1 MQRWPGLAVLSLFIC
16 LAAGCGPTFTYK
28 HLDRLI
34 PWYVDG
40 YVDLSRDQRA
50 ILRGQ
55 LEPLLQWHR
64 EEELVRYA
72 GIIDRIGDD
81 LSRPVTP
88 TDVQGWIDAVTA
100 AAERS
105 EETMLALALDFGA
118 TMSDAQMAGIE
129 RSLWERQQDHEE
141 EF

>member
-1 MQRWPGLAVLSLFIC
+1 MQRWPGLAALGLFIC
-16 LAAGCGPTFTYK
+16 LAAGCGPTFTYN
-28 HLDRLI
+28 HLDQLI

-64 EEELVRYA
+64 EEELVHYA

-88 TDVQGWIDAVTA
+88 TDVQRLDRRGHGRGG
-100 AAERS
+100 RS

-118 TMSDAQMAGIE
+118 TASDAQW
-129 RSLWERQQDHEE
+129 LN
-141 EF
+141 